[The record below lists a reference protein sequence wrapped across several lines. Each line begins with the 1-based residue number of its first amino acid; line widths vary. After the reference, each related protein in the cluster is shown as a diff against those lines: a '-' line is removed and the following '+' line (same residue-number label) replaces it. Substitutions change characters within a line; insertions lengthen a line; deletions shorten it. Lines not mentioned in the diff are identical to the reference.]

1 MPLFVKARSFLRN
14 LFLPRRVG
22 EELDQELHSHL
33 EMLIVEN
40 IRVGMPPKEAQRAA
54 RIELGGIEQVKE
66 QVRGERI
73 GNRFHSVISDC
84 RYGLRQFRKNPGF
97 TAVAVLTL
105 ALGIGANTAIFSVVN
120 GVLLRPLPFRDPSR
134 LVLIAEESSFSVI
147 STSYEN
153 YLDWRDQSHSFE
165 SMEATRGGT
174 ITLTG
179 AGEPERLNV
188 RMATAGLFPML
199 GINAQIGRT
208 FLSEE
213 DRPGGTPVALLSYG
227 LWQRRFGGSPDAIGK
242 TINLDS
248 QPYTV
253 VGILPG
259 GFQILQPAD
268 VFLPFMPWAKSL
280 PDDRNWHPGII
291 PLARLKR
298 GVSREQARVEM
309 VEITK
314 RLEQQYPDYNT
325 GTSADVVG
333 LQDQIVQNSRPALLL
348 LLGAVSFVLL
358 IACVNV
364 ANLLLARAASRGR
377 EVAIRTAMGAGRGRV
392 IRQLLTESVLLS
404 LAGGLLGVLMAW
416 AALGALLRIAAG
428 SIPQGTPIGLDPWV
442 LAFTAIVSLFTGL
455 LFGIVPALRTAKLDL
470 REALNEGS
478 RGSTAGP
485 GQHRLRGTLVA
496 MEIALAML
504 LLVGSGLLL
513 RSFSRLQ
520 EVPPGFQPDHLL
532 VADIPLSST
541 AYAKPEDRYQ
551 FFDRLVERAKALP
564 GVRSAAA
571 ASFLPVSGGG
581 SIIHFNIS
589 GRPPKSP
596 HEFVAAGYRAIT
608 PNYLETLGVPLQHG
622 RLFTNGDYEK
632 SPAVVVIN
640 TTMARTFFPNE
651 NPLGKRLQLGALPD
665 QQVPTMEIV
674 GVVGDVRPGLG
685 VDPQAEMYLPYRQA
699 DLLLPVFQL
708 SLVMRTAAE
717 PTLQTAAL
725 RSALAEID
733 PNQPLVK
740 IRTMEENMATTSAQ
754 PRFRAW
760 LIGIFAML
768 ALLLAAVGVY
778 GVMSY
783 AVAKR
788 TSEIGVRLALGAQ
801 PLDVFTII
809 VGEGLR
815 LALFGVGIGLI
826 LALALTR
833 LLQSFLFGIS
843 AYDPLT
849 FIEVSVLLTLVAA
862 AASYF
867 PARRATRVDPMI
879 ALRYE

>member
-1 MPLFVKARSFLRN
+1 MFKLLQ
-14 LFLPRRVG
+14 
-22 EELDQELHSHL
+22 D
-33 EMLIVEN
+33 
-40 IRVGMPPKEAQRAA
+40 
-54 RIELGGIEQVKE
+54 
-66 QVRGERI
+66 VR
-73 GNRFHSVISDC
+73 
-84 RYGLRQFRKNPGF
+84 YAFRLLAKSPGF
-97 TAVAVLTL
+97 TAIAILTL

-120 GVLLRPLPFRDPSR
+120 GVLLRPLPFRDPSQ
-134 LVLIAEESSFSVI
+134 LVLIAEKSSFPVI

-165 SMEATRGGT
+165 SMEATRGGA

-179 AGEPERLNV
+179 AGDPERLNV
-188 RMATAGLFPML
+188 RMVTAGLFSML
-199 GINAQIGRT
+199 GIKAGVGRT
-208 FLSEE
+208 FLPEE
-213 DRPGGTPVALLSYG
+213 DRAGGTPVALLSYG
-227 LWQRRFGGSPDAIGK
+227 LWQRRFGGSSEIIGK
-242 TINLDS
+242 AINLDA

-253 VGILPG
+253 VGVLPS

-268 VFLPFMPWAKSL
+268 IFLSFMPWAKTL

-291 PLARLKR
+291 PLARLKS

-309 VEITK
+309 VGITK

-358 IACVNV
+358 ISCVNV

-377 EVAIRTAMGAGRGRV
+377 EVAIRTALGAGRARV

-404 LAGGLLGVLMAW
+404 LAGGLLGVLMAS
-416 AALGALLRIAAG
+416 AALGPLLKLAAG
-428 SIPQGTPIGLDPWV
+428 SVPQGAPIGLDPWV
-442 LAFTAIVSLFTGL
+442 LAFTAGVSLLTGL
-455 LFGIVPALRTAKLDL
+455 LFGIVPAMRTAKLDL

-485 GQHRLRGTLVA
+485 GQHRLRGVLVA

-532 VADIPLSST
+532 VADIPLSQT
-541 AYAKPEDRYQ
+541 AYAKPENRYQ
-551 FFDRLVERAKALP
+551 FFDRLVERARTLP

-581 SIIHFNIS
+581 SVIHFNIT

-596 HEFVAAGYRAIT
+596 HEFVAAGYRTIT
-608 PNYLETLGVPLQHG
+608 PNYLETLGVPLLQG
-622 RLFTNGDYEK
+622 RLFTSGDNEK

-640 TTMARTFFPNE
+640 ATMVHTFFPNE
-651 NPLGKRLQLGALPD
+651 NPLGKRLQLGALPE
-665 QQVPTMEIV
+665 QTVPTMEIV

-685 VDPQAEMYLPYRQA
+685 IDPQAEMYLPYRQA
-699 DLLLPVFQL
+699 DLILPVFQL
-708 SLVMRTAAE
+708 SVVMRTAGDPA
-717 PTLQTAAL
+717 LQTAAL
-725 RSALAEID
+725 RSALVEID
-733 PNQPLVK
+733 PNQPLVRV
-740 IRTMEENMATTSAQ
+740 RTMEENMATTVAQ

-760 LIGIFAML
+760 LIGIFAAL
-768 ALLLAAVGVY
+768 ALVLAAVGVY

-783 AVAKR
+783 TVTQR
-788 TSEIGVRLALGAQ
+788 TSEIGVRVTMGAQ
-801 PLDVFTII
+801 PQDVFRII

-815 LALFGVGIGLI
+815 LALLGVGIGLVA
-826 LALALTR
+826 ALALTR
-833 LLQSFLFGIS
+833 LLRSFLFGIS

-849 FIEVSVLLTLVAA
+849 FIGVSLILTLVAV

-867 PARRATRVDPMI
+867 PARRATLVDPLV

>member
-1 MPLFVKARSFLRN
+1 MRTLMQDL
-14 LFLPRRVG
+14 
-22 EELDQELHSHL
+22 
-33 EMLIVEN
+33 
-40 IRVGMPPKEAQRAA
+40 
-54 RIELGGIEQVKE
+54 
-66 QVRGERI
+66 
-73 GNRFHSVISDC
+73 
-84 RYGLRQFRKNPGF
+84 RYGVRTLRKNPGF
-97 TAVAVLTL
+97 TAIAVLTL

-134 LVLIAEESSFSVI
+134 LVLIAEKSSFPVI

-165 SMEATRGGT
+165 SMEATRGSS

-199 GINAQIGRT
+199 GLNAHLGRT
-208 FLSEE
+208 FIAAE
-213 DRPGGTPVALLSYG
+213 DRAGSTPVALLSYG
-227 LWQRRFGGSPDAIGK
+227 LWQRRFGGSADIIGK
-242 TINLDS
+242 TINLDL

-253 VGILPG
+253 VGILPN

-268 VFLPFMPWAKSL
+268 VYLPFMPWAKML

-291 PLARLKR
+291 PLARLKQS
-298 GVSREQARVEM
+298 VSREQARVEM
-309 VEITK
+309 VGITK

-333 LQDQIVQNSRPALLL
+333 LQDQIVQNARPALLL

-358 IACVNV
+358 IACANV

-377 EVAIRTAMGAGRGRV
+377 EVAIRTAMGASRGRV
-392 IRQLLTESVLLS
+392 TRQLLTESVLLS
-404 LAGGLLGVLMAW
+404 VAGGFLGLIVAW
-416 AALGALLRIAAG
+416 AAIGLLPKIAG
-428 SIPQGTPIGLDPWV
+428 DSIPPGAPIGLDPWV
-442 LAFTAIVSLFTGL
+442 LAFTAVVSLLTGL

-485 GQHRLRGTLVA
+485 GQHVLRGALVA

-532 VADIPLSST
+532 VADIPLSPT
-541 AYAKPEDRYQ
+541 AYAKPQDRYQ
-551 FFDRLVERAKALP
+551 FFDRLVERAKTLP

-581 SIIHFNIS
+581 SIIHFNIT

-596 HEFVAAGYRAIT
+596 HEFVAAGYRTIT
-608 PNYLETLGVPLQHG
+608 PNYLETLGVPLLQG
-622 RLFTNGDYEK
+622 RFFTRADNEK
-632 SPAVVVIN
+632 SPAAVLIN
-640 TTMARTFFPNE
+640 ATMARTFFPNE

-674 GVVGDVRPGLG
+674 GVVGDVHFGLSTE
-685 VDPQAEMYLPYRQA
+685 PQAEMYLPYRQA
-699 DLLLPVFQL
+699 DLILPVFQL
-708 SLVMRTAAE
+708 SLVMRTAGD
-717 PTLQTAAL
+717 PSLQTSAL

-740 IRTMEENMATTSAQ
+740 VRTMEENMATTVAQ
-754 PRFRAW
+754 PRFRTW
-760 LIGIFAML
+760 LIGILAML
-768 ALLLAAVGVY
+768 ALVLAAVGVY

-783 AVAKR
+783 TVTQRA
-788 TSEIGVRLALGAQ
+788 SEIGVRVALGAQ
-801 PLDVFTII
+801 PQDVFRII
-809 VGEGLR
+809 VGQGLR
-815 LALFGVGIGLI
+815 LALFGVGLGLVA
-826 LALALTR
+826 ALVLTR

-849 FIEVSVLLTLVAA
+849 FIAVSLLLTLVAVA
-862 AASYF
+862 AAYF

>member
-1 MPLFVKARSFLRN
+1 MSKLLQ
-14 LFLPRRVG
+14 
-22 EELDQELHSHL
+22 D
-33 EMLIVEN
+33 
-40 IRVGMPPKEAQRAA
+40 
-54 RIELGGIEQVKE
+54 
-66 QVRGERI
+66 VR
-73 GNRFHSVISDC
+73 
-84 RYGLRQFRKNPGF
+84 YAFRLLAKNPGF
-97 TAVAVLTL
+97 TAIAILTL

-134 LVLIAEESSFSVI
+134 LVLIAEKSSFPVI

-153 YLDWRDQSHSFE
+153 YMDWRDQSHSFE
-165 SMEATRGGT
+165 SMEATRGGA

-188 RMATAGLFPML
+188 QMATAGLFPML
-199 GINAQIGRT
+199 GINPHIGRT
-208 FLSEE
+208 FLPEE
-213 DRPGGTPVALLSYG
+213 DRAGGAPVVLLSYG
-227 LWQRRFGGSPDAIGK
+227 LWQRRFGGSQDIIGK
-242 TINLDS
+242 AINLDS

-253 VGILPG
+253 VGVLPS

-268 VFLPFMPWAKSL
+268 VFLPFMPWARTL

-291 PLARLKR
+291 PLARLKP
-298 GVSREQARVEM
+298 GVCRAQARAEM
-309 VEITK
+309 VGITK

-333 LQDQIVQNSRPALLL
+333 LQDQIVRNSRPALLL

-377 EVAIRTAMGAGRGRV
+377 EVAIRAALGAGRGRIV
-392 IRQLLTESVLLS
+392 RQLLTESVLLS
-404 LAGGLLGVLMAW
+404 LAGGLLGVLMAS
-416 AALGALLRIAAG
+416 AALGPLLKLAAG
-428 SIPQGTPIGLDPWV
+428 SVPQGAPIGLDPSV
-442 LAFTAIVSLFTGL
+442 LAFTAGVSLFTGV
-455 LFGIVPALRTAKLDL
+455 LFGIMPAMRTAKLDL
-470 REALNEGS
+470 RKALNEGS
-478 RGSTAGP
+478 RGATAGP
-485 GQHRLRGTLVA
+485 GQHRLRGALVV

-532 VADIPLSST
+532 VADIPLSQT
-541 AYAKPEDRYQ
+541 TYAKPEDRYQ
-551 FFDRLVERAKALP
+551 FFDRLVERAKSLP

-581 SIIHFNIS
+581 SIIHFNIT

-596 HEFVAAGYRAIT
+596 HEFVAAGYRTIT
-608 PNYLETLGVPLQHG
+608 PNYLETLGVPLLQG
-622 RLFTNGDYEK
+622 RLFTQADNEK
-632 SPAVVVIN
+632 APAVVVIN
-640 TTMARTFFPNE
+640 ATMVHTFFPNE
-651 NPLGKRLQLGALPD
+651 NPLGKRLQLGALPE
-665 QQVPTMEIV
+665 QEVPTMEIV

-685 VDPQAEMYLPYRQA
+685 IDPQAEMYLPYRQA
-699 DLLLPVFQL
+699 DLVLPVFQL
-708 SLVMRTAAE
+708 SLVMRTAGD
-717 PTLQTAAL
+717 PVLQTSAL
-725 RSALAEID
+725 GSALAQID

-740 IRTMEENMATTSAQ
+740 VRTMEENMATTVAQ

-768 ALLLAAVGVY
+768 ALVLAGVGVY

-783 AVAKR
+783 AVTQR
-788 TSEIGVRLALGAQ
+788 TSEIGLRVTMGAQ
-801 PLDVFTII
+801 PQDVFHII

-815 LALFGVGIGLI
+815 LSLLGVGIGLVT
-826 LALALTR
+826 ALALTR

-849 FIEVSVLLTLVAA
+849 FVGVSVLLTLVAL
-862 AASYF
+862 AASFF
-867 PARRATRVDPMI
+867 PARRATRVDPLV